1 MRRKVRPSSAF
12 HISKACPSAYKVFF
26 SGARG
31 AYMVINQNNL
41 GLVSVSKS
49 RGQRVRFYALPVGQ
63 QL

>member
-1 MRRKVRPSSAF
+1 
-12 HISKACPSAYKVFF
+12 
-26 SGARG
+26 
-31 AYMVINQNNL
+31 MVINQNNL

>member
-31 AYMVINQNNL
+31 AYMVNNL